1 MTDAVKLVRNKGF
14 RVDDTSDFT
23 LTPPAGGLHVLIGTA
38 SGSADG
44 YSQQAFFFV
53 HGHFLRTDLAD
64 TSAAIH
70 LTWRTDTTIALSYA
84 VYKPNEPLCCP
95 TGGALIVR
103 YKWDGTKLR
112 ALDPVP
118 PAAARR

>member
-1 MTDAVKLVRNKGF
+1 M
-14 RVDDTSDFT
+14 
-23 LTPPAGGLHVLIGTA
+23 TPPPGGLHVLIGTA
-38 SGSADG
+38 AQSADG

-53 HGHFLRTDLAD
+53 RGHFLRTDLPD

-70 LTWRTDTTIALSYA
+70 LAWRNDTTIALSYV
-84 VYKPNEPLCCP
+84 VYKPNEPMCCP

-118 PAAARR
+118 SAAARR